1 MISDRKRYARDKEK
15 RIAQVVKI
23 SQEIIENEDYDNLSM
38 NLLHKRTKI
47 PIGTLYKDFPDGKE
61 DVLLEILKSFKNQ
74 FEEKYKKFDD
84 DSLRD
89 FFYTSFDVGRKRRK
103 FLIALQLETLKS
115 PDSFIMKARKYIS
128 DIDINI
134 FKQVVEYICGHSIEY
149 EKLLDMLAV
158 WKAIIRQ
165 HIIFRNLYGSDE
177 KFMNI
182 IIKIMRGLG
191 T

>member
-1 MISDRKRYARDKEK
+1 MTSDRKRYARDKEE

-23 SQEIIENEDYDNLSM
+23 SQEIIENEDYDSLSM

-47 PIGTLYKDFPDGKE
+47 PIGTIYKDFPDGKQ
-61 DVLLEILKSFKNQ
+61 DVLLEILKSFKDQ

-89 FFYTSFDVGRKRRK
+89 FFYTTLDVGRKRRK
-103 FLIALQLETLKS
+103 FLIAFQLETLKN
-115 PDSFIMKARKYIS
+115 PDRFIMKARKYIS
-128 DIDINI
+128 DIDFDM
-134 FKQVVEYICGHSIEY
+134 FKRLVEYICGHSIEY
-149 EKLLDMLAV
+149 EKLLDMLAI
-158 WKAIIRQ
+158 WKAIVRQ

-177 KFMNI
+177 KFMNM
-182 IIKIMRGLG
+182 IIKIMKGLG

>member
-1 MISDRKRYARDKEK
+1 MSSHRKRYARDKEE
-15 RIAQVVKI
+15 RIAHVVKI
-23 SQEIIENEDYDNLSM
+23 SQEIIENEDYANLSM

-61 DVLLEILKSFKNQ
+61 DVLLEILKSFKDQ
-74 FEEKYKKFDD
+74 FEEQYKKFDD

-89 FFYTSFDVGRKRRK
+89 FFYTSLDIGRKRRK
-103 FLIALQLETLKS
+103 FLIALQLETLKN
-115 PDSFIMKARKYIS
+115 PDSFILKSRKYIS
-128 DIDINI
+128 DMDFNV
-134 FKQVVEYICGHSIEY
+134 FKQLVEYICGHSIEH

-177 KFMNI
+177 KFMKM

>member
-1 MISDRKRYARDKEK
+1 MSSHRKRYARDKEE

-38 NLLHKRTKI
+38 NLLHKRTEI

-61 DVLLEILKSFKNQ
+61 DVLLEILKSFKDQ
-74 FEEKYKKFDD
+74 FEEQYKKFDD
-84 DSLRD
+84 NSLRD
-89 FFYTSFDVGRKRRK
+89 FFYASLDIGRKRRK
-103 FLIALQLETLKS
+103 FLIALQLETLKN

-128 DIDINI
+128 DIDFNL
-134 FKQVVEYICGHSIEY
+134 FKQLVEYICGHSIEY

-177 KFMNI
+177 KFMDM

>member
-1 MISDRKRYARDKEK
+1 MSSHRKRYARDKEE
-15 RIAQVVKI
+15 RIAHVVRI
-23 SQEIIENEDYDNLSM
+23 SQEIIENEDYGNLSM

-61 DVLLEILKSFKNQ
+61 DVLLEILKSFKDQ
-74 FEEKYKKFDD
+74 FEEQYKKFDD

-89 FFYTSFDVGRKRRK
+89 FFYASLDIGRKRRK
-103 FLIALQLETLKS
+103 FLIALQLETLKN

-128 DIDINI
+128 DMDFNL
-134 FKQVVEYICGHSIEY
+134 FKQLVEYICGHSIEH

-177 KFMNI
+177 KFMNM